1 LTQILQILL
10 FLLFRSQRT
19 RSHLTLYILTS
30 LPSLFL
36 TLQLYIMGAPRYSPS
51 GALTSAGDD
60 LSQAGLTQYMQ
71 DVVYVTWTAQLF
83 GLIWSKGWWLYAIIP
98 AYAGYRLF
106 GVASP
111 YIFGNKK
118 GSPVADARAQAQAA
132 ASKDGLSKRQQKMQA
147 RYEKGDKRYQMQ
159 QRQVPQ

>member
-1 LTQILQILL
+1 
-10 FLLFRSQRT
+10 
-19 RSHLTLYILTS
+19 
-30 LPSLFL
+30 
-36 TLQLYIMGAPRYSPS
+36 MGAPRYSPS

-71 DVVYVTWTAQLF
+71 DVVYVTWAAQLF
-83 GLIWSKGWWLYAIIP
+83 GLIWSKGWWLYAIVCGSRDSSRVATDSHSTQIP

-118 GSPVADARAQAQAA
+118 GSPAGDARAQAQAA